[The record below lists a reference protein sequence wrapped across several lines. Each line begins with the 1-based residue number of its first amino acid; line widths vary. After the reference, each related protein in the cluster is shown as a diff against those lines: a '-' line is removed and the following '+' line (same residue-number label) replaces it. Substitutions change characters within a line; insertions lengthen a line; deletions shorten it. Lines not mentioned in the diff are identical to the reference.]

1 MRAGSRYRFKIDN
14 ELAFRVAIARMES
27 LTITGTALYQL
38 TALTLRARNCRFIR
52 LINLFR
58 MLAFRVAATSN
69 KHAESPLPQ
78 G

>member
-1 MRAGSRYRFKIDN
+1 
-14 ELAFRVAIARMES
+14 MEG
-27 LTITGTALYQL
+27 LTITGAALYQL

-58 MLAFRVAATSN
+58 MLTFRVAATSN
-69 KHAESPLPQ
+69 EHAETPLPQ